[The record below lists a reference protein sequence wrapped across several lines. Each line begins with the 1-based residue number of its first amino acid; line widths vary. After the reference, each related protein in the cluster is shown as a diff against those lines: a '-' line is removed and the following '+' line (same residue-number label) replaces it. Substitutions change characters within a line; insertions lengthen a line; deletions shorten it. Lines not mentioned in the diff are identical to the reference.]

1 MCVRTREYL
10 LGINYPAI
18 SVLKYLA
25 KPVVLCRQGLHQLLD
40 LREPLQITNT
50 SEKIQ
55 QKPAN

>member
-1 MCVRTREYL
+1 L

-25 KPVVLCRQGLHQLLD
+25 KAVVLCRQGLHQLLD
-40 LREPLQITNT
+40 LREPLQIANT

-55 QKPAN
+55 QKPTD